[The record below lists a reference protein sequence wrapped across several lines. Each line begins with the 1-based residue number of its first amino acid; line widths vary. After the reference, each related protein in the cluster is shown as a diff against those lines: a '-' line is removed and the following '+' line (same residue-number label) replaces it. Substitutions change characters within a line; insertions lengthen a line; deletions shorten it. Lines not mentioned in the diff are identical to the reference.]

1 MISKFKLSAAIAAAG
16 FLAVTLPV
24 SAEPSTGT
32 AALKAAGL
40 QQSLVERTD
49 LFNWRKGRCYRGI
62 GGRYKWVKGVGKIQ
76 CTSAKCY
83 TNIFGYK
90 VCDYF

>member
-24 SAEPSTGT
+24 SATTIPNLNTVKD
-32 AALKAAGL
+32 AAQLQSDIQKAHGWH
-40 QQSLVERTD
+40 RTC
-49 LFNWRKGRCYRGI
+49 RKGLNGSH
-62 GGRYKWVKGVGKIQ
+62 KHVKGVGRIQ
-76 CTSAKCY
+76 CTTAKCY